1 MKAIISD
8 IHANLESL
16 CAVIKDIE
24 LYSVN
29 EILCLGDIVGYGADP
44 EACTDI
50 IMEKVDFSLM
60 GNHDY
65 ALIHGPSNFNPYA
78 ADIIYKTTEK
88 MYPKKMEENCD
99 TDCFEPDFY
108 RCDHNNTN
116 AKCIL
121 LRHTDKYRWEFIKN
135 LPEIKKYEYFTIV
148 HGSPLNHIR
157 DYVYP
162 DVIESLWNADKIGAI
177 LSKFDNLLFCGHTHI
192 PCIITSDYNCIYPN
206 SCDYRY
212 KLNPEKK
219 YIINTGSVG
228 QPRDR
233 DNRACYLLFD
243 DMNYGIEWRRIPYDI
258 ETTKQKITKMCGKD
272 NWCSQRLL
280 LGR

>member
-24 LYSVN
+24 QYTID

-50 IMEKVDFSLM
+50 IMDKADFTLM

-78 ADIIYKTTEK
+78 AEIIHKTTEK
-88 MYPKKMEENCD
+88 MYPENMD
-99 TDCFEPDFY
+99 EPSDPDSFEPDFY
-108 RCDHNNTN
+108 KCDHNNN
-116 AKCIL
+116 YKKCIL
-121 LRHTDKYRWEFIKN
+121 LRHTETYRWNFIKN

-148 HGSPLNHIR
+148 HGSPLHYTR

-162 DVIESLWNADKIGAI
+162 DIIESLWNPDKIGAI
-177 LSKFDNLLFCGHTHI
+177 LSKFENLLFCGHTHF
-192 PCIITSDYNCIYPN
+192 PCIITSDYTCIYPK
-206 SCDYRY
+206 SCNYRY
-212 KLNPEKK
+212 NLDPKKK

-233 DNRACYLLFD
+233 DTRACYVLFD
-243 DMNYGIEWRRIPYDI
+243 DLKYSVEWRRIPYDI
-258 ETTKQKITKMCGKD
+258 ESAIKKIVKMCGKD

-280 LGR
+280 IGR